1 MKNESEAA
9 TVTAADI
16 ARLTGYGR
24 AAVSNWRR
32 RYDDFPQP
40 VGGTASSPQFALSEV
55 EEWLGRR
62 GKGVQVPLEERI
74 WQRLRSA
81 AEDLSLAEAVA
92 DVGAFLVEQKRS
104 ALLDGVSDDLAALVK
119 DGKAPEFFEFVVDRY
134 LEAHS
139 RRVATTRRESA
150 ALMVALTGV
159 RGATVMD
166 PACGTG
172 TLLFSAQEAGAKR
185 VFGQEADP
193 VAARITKARLAL
205 HGAKAQLRAGD
216 SLRADAFPEVKA
228 DVVLCDP
235 PFGERSWG
243 YEELT
248 GDARWTY
255 GLPPRGESELAWVQH
270 ALWHTKPGGHVAIL
284 MPAAAADR
292 RSGRRI
298 RSQLLRSGALRAVFE
313 LPAGMA
319 AGSPAAPHLWLL
331 RRPTEGDPLPSLVL
345 MADLT
350 EFEDFLKP
358 ALEAW
363 EAVSDD
369 AQPEGEYAR
378 GVPVIELLDDTVDLT
393 PSRHLVRVVARG
405 LDFVTA
411 RDGFT
416 GLIDAVRDAV
426 RSLRTLTDESRE
438 LPMTTVTE
446 LLQSGAVTLRQP
458 PMRMETASG
467 DVPVLMSKDVMLG
480 RGPSGRTSESPGL
493 VMLEPGD
500 VVVALNP
507 RRLEVH
513 VVTEDGTAAGP
524 QLQVLRPDPD
534 RCDPYFLACFLR
546 AAGLARASST
556 TTSRSD
562 VRRAAIPRLPLDA
575 QRPYGDAFRR
585 LRALEKSLNV
595 LHEAGE
601 TLINLG
607 YQGLAG
613 GDLAP

>member
-55 EEWLGRR
+55 EEWLDRR

-74 WQRLRSA
+74 WQRLRSV

-92 DVGAFLVEQKRS
+92 DVGEFLAEKKQSVR
-104 ALLDGVSDDLAALVK
+104 LDGVSADLAGLVK
-119 DGKAPEFFEFVVDRY
+119 DGKAPEFYEFVVDRY

-150 ALMVALTGV
+150 KLMVALTGV
-159 RGATVMD
+159 RGATVLD

-172 TLLFSAQEAGAKR
+172 TLLFSAQEAGAER
-185 VFGQEADP
+185 LFGQEIDP
-193 VAARITKARLAL
+193 VATRIAETRLAL
-205 HGAKAQLRAGD
+205 HGVEAELEAGD
-216 SLRADAFPEVKA
+216 SLRADAFPDVKA

-248 GDARWTY
+248 GDVRWTY

-270 ALWHTKPGGHVAIL
+270 ALWHTKPGGYAAVL

-331 RRPTEGDPLPSLVL
+331 RRPAEGDPLPTLVL
-345 MADLT
+345 LADLT
-350 EFEDFLKP
+350 ELDDFQKP
-358 ALEAW
+358 ALKAW
-363 EAVSDD
+363 KAVARES
-369 AQPEGEYAR
+369 QPEVEFAR
-378 GVPVIELLDDTVDLT
+378 GVPIIELLDDTVDLT
-393 PSRHLVRVVARG
+393 PSRHLVRPVARG
-405 LDFVTA
+405 LDFLTA
-411 RDGFT
+411 RDGLT
-416 GLIDAVRDAV
+416 GLIDAVREAADA
-426 RSLRTLTDESRE
+426 LRTLTDESRE
-438 LPMTTVTE
+438 LPMTTMAE
-446 LLQSGAVTLRQP
+446 LLQSGAVSLRQP
-458 PMRMETASG
+458 PMRMETGSG
-467 DVPVLMSKDVMLG
+467 KIPVLMGKDVVLG
-480 RGPSGRTSESPGL
+480 RGPSGRTEDAPGL
-493 VMLEPGD
+493 VLLEPGD
-500 VVVALNP
+500 VVVALSP

-513 VVTEDGTAAGP
+513 VVTEGGTAAGP
-524 QLQVLRPDPD
+524 HTQVLRPEPD
-534 RCDPYFLACFLR
+534 RCDPFFLACFLR
-546 AAGLARASST
+546 AAGLARSSTT

-562 VRRAAIPRLPLDA
+562 VRRAAVARLPLGA
-575 QRPYGDAFRR
+575 QRPYGEAFRR
-585 LRALEKSLNV
+585 LRELERTLST

-613 GDLAP
+613 GDLTP